1 MPLLFAF
8 LIATGLTVLFV
19 PLVSVVARRYGRVAR
34 PSQQRWHER
43 TVPNIGGIAMAIALA
58 GTTWAT
64 GLWQPL
70 WPALTTALLM
80 FAVGLIDDLKPTRP
94 ATKLVMQ
101 IAVAAFFLYLVPPSI
116 TGQPIV
122 DTLLG
127 FFWIVGITNSF
138 NLLDNIDGLAAGVAA
153 IAGAFFLIV
162 FRSDAGP
169 TLAPMSLLMIAF
181 VGIAF
186 GFLLFNFHPAAI
198 FMGDNGSHLL
208 GCVLAIAPLIAAPAM
223 QRSVVSIAVIPIVLL
238 LIPIFDTSFVTLT
251 RGLSGRSAFIG
262 GRDHTSH
269 RLVALGIG
277 ERRAVLVLYALAI
290 IGGYVAVAL
299 KMLSPGIAWAL
310 VVGYVV
316 LLGAVGIYLG
326 HIEATK
332 DETEFALAP
341 LPSEL
346 TTRYRAYEIFLD
358 AVLVSAAY
366 YLALLTRFHDA
377 QLQQFLPYFT
387 QSLPLVVVLQVSALW
402 VTGKYRQVWR
412 TVGPSEMLSVF
423 RGACLGV
430 GASVLAMVYLY
441 RFIGYSRLVFF
452 FDGLFAPTLLI
463 GMRVA
468 LSGIDQYLRLRRSR
482 GRMALIYGAGRGGA
496 LAVRELL
503 QNTSL
508 ELTPVGF
515 LDDDRTKRR
524 LKIDGLPILGSID
537 DLAAVLARH
546 DGKIATVVV
555 AITDLATEKF
565 ALIREICGQRN
576 VSVRWMRFML
586 EDVVLQEPATRGV
599 VAFRRPDRRPPP
611 RA

>member
-1 MPLLFAF
+1 MPLLSAF

-19 PLVSVVARRYGRVAR
+19 PLVGAVARRYGLVAR
-34 PSQQRWHER
+34 PSQQRWHEH
-43 TVPNIGGIAMAIALA
+43 TVPNIGGVAMAIAFA
-58 GTTWAT
+58 GTSWVT
-64 GLWQPL
+64 GLWHPL
-70 WPALTTALLM
+70 WPALTAALLM
-80 FAVGLIDDLKPTRP
+80 FLVGVIDDLTPMRP
-94 ATKLVMQ
+94 STKLVMQ
-101 IAVAAFFLYLVPPSI
+101 IAIAAVFLYLVPPVI
-116 TGQPIV
+116 TGISIV
-122 DTLLG
+122 DTILG
-127 FFWIVGITNSF
+127 FLWIVGITNAF

-162 FRSDAGP
+162 FRADAAV
-169 TLAPMSLLMIAF
+169 TLAPMTVLMVAF
-181 VGIAF
+181 VGVAF

-198 FMGDNGSHLL
+198 FMGDGGSHLL
-208 GCVLAIAPLIAAPAM
+208 GCVLATAPLLAAPAM
-223 QRSVVSIAVIPIVLL
+223 QRGVVSVVVIPVVLL

-290 IGGYVAVAL
+290 AGGYVAVAL
-299 KMLSPGIAWAL
+299 KMLSPIIAWAL
-310 VVGYVV
+310 VLSYIVV
-316 LLGAVGIYLG
+316 LGAIGIYLG

-332 DETEFALAP
+332 NEGEFALAP
-341 LPSEL
+341 LPSEI
-346 TTRYRAYEIFLD
+346 TTRYRAYEVVLD

-366 YLALLTRFHDA
+366 YLALLARFREPQVH
-377 QLQQFLPYFT
+377 QFLPYFT

-412 TVGPSEMLSVF
+412 TVGPWEMLSLF

-452 FDGLFAPTLLI
+452 FDALFAPTLLI
-463 GMRVA
+463 GMRVV
-468 LSGIDQYLRLRRSR
+468 LSGVDQYLRLRRSR

-503 QNTSL
+503 QNTTL

-515 LDDDRTKRR
+515 LDDDRRKRR
-524 LKIDGLPILGSID
+524 LKIDGLPILGAID
-537 DLAAVLARH
+537 DLAAVLDRH

-565 ALIREICGQRN
+565 AQIREICAARN

-586 EDVVLQEPATRGV
+586 EDVVLQEPARGV